1 MPGAYLKPLE
11 SEHRR
16 LLLHSGG
23 GHSPFGGHMLGFI
36 AAGIAGATGVYGH
49 IKSRKFVG
57 QRLRY
62 TSLVE
67 KPALGLFAGVGA
79 MIVAAPIVSVLPIVG
94 AGTAIAIGVGIGT
107 GVALGVKDSKNP
119 PLLED

>member
-1 MPGAYLKPLE
+1 MFAL
-11 SEHRR
+11 
-16 LLLHSGG
+16 
-23 GHSPFGGHMLGFI
+23 I
-36 AAGIAGATGVYGH
+36 AAGIAGVTGVYGH

-67 KPALGLFAGVGA
+67 KPAVGLFAGVGA
-79 MIVAAPIVSVLPIVG
+79 MILAAPIVAVLPIVG
-94 AGTAIAIGVGIGT
+94 AGTAIAIGAGIGT
-107 GVALGVKDSKNP
+107 GVALGVKDSKSP

>member
-1 MPGAYLKPLE
+1 MFG
-11 SEHRR
+11 
-16 LLLHSGG
+16 LL
-23 GHSPFGGHMLGFI
+23 
-36 AAGIAGATGVYGH
+36 AAGVAGITGVYGH

-67 KPALGLFAGVGA
+67 KPAVGLFAGVGA
-79 MIVAAPIVSVLPIVG
+79 MIVAAPIVAVLPIVG
-94 AGTAIAIGVGIGT
+94 AGTAIAIGAGIGT

>member
-1 MPGAYLKPLE
+1 MFTAFL
-11 SEHRR
+11 
-16 LLLHSGG
+16 
-23 GHSPFGGHMLGFI
+23 
-36 AAGIAGATGVYGH
+36 AAGIAGAVGLYGH

-79 MIVAAPIVSVLPIVG
+79 
-94 AGTAIAIGVGIGT
+94 GTAIAIGAGIGT

>member
-1 MPGAYLKPLE
+1 MFG
-11 SEHRR
+11 
-16 LLLHSGG
+16 LL
-23 GHSPFGGHMLGFI
+23 
-36 AAGIAGATGVYGH
+36 AAGIAGVSGVYGH

-67 KPALGLFAGVGA
+67 KPAVGLFAGVGA
-79 MIVAAPIVSVLPIVG
+79 MVIAAPLVAVLPIVG
-94 AGTAIAIGVGIGT
+94 AGTAIAIGAGVGT
-107 GVALGVKDSKNP
+107 GVALGVKDSKDP